1 MAESKEIRFPNWF
14 CSPSHYLSFLFF
26 FLYYGSSPV
35 SVFMSACHNQF
46 LSGGNVLSFFF
57 PLCSSLLCFF

>member
-26 FLYYGSSPV
+26 FILWLFPCQCLYV
-35 SVFMSACHNQF
+35 S
-46 LSGGNVLSFFF
+46 LS
-57 PLCSSLLCFF
+57 